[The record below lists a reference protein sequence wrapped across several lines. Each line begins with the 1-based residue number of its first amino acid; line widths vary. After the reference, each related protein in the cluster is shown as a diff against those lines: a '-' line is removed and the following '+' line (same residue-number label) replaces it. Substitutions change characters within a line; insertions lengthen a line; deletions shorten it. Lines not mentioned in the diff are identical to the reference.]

1 MGKKNKIY
9 IKKKNIK
16 YVLAKNRQ
24 KYPNPTMVFDQV
36 VSDLILRT
44 VTILSFSAEEGLS
57 IIIIQNDL

>member
-1 MGKKNKIY
+1 
-9 IKKKNIK
+9 
-16 YVLAKNRQ
+16 
-24 KYPNPTMVFDQV
+24 MVFDQV